1 MLLFHKVFKY
11 QMQICIINLYRQSK
25 SPGSSIIPLH
35 SDTPSMESVKV
46 YKDPGTYNV
55 TAIIISTLVSFC

>member
-1 MLLFHKVFKY
+1 MYNKLI
-11 QMQICIINLYRQSK
+11 QQSK

-55 TAIIISTLVSFC
+55 KCHCVNHQYISIILLNNIIGQH